1 MALYKTRGVVLNYI
15 RYGESSIITR
25 ILTDAFGVQS
35 YIVNSVR
42 TKKPKFSVS
51 FFQPFT
57 LLNMVVYYKKNASLN
72 RIAEISPEN
81 AASTIP
87 LNIYKSGIALFL
99 AETLVKTL
107 TNELEDREMFEFVY
121 RSVQALDDKKAD
133 FENFHLHFLIELSK
147 RLGFEP
153 HSGSEL
159 LAQAHNG
166 YHEGMNEQANLL
178 DRLISGTYDDAIKM
192 SSKMRRLILDDLI
205 RFYRIHIENF
215 GSIKSLEVL
224 KATLG

>member
-1 MALYKTRGVVLNYI
+1 
-15 RYGESSIITR
+15 
-25 ILTDAFGVQS
+25 
-35 YIVNSVR
+35 
-42 TKKPKFSVS
+42 SVS
-51 FFQPFT
+51 LFQPFT
-57 LLNMVVYYKKNASLN
+57 LVNMVVYYKKNASLN
-72 RIAEISPEN
+72 RIAEIIPET

-121 RSVQALDDKKAD
+121 QSVLALDHKHEH

-153 HSGSEL
+153 HSGPEL

-166 YHEGMNEQANLL
+166 YHEGMDEQAAILN
-178 DRLISGTYDDAIKM
+178 RLISGRYDD
-192 SSKMRRLILDDLI
+192 
-205 RFYRIHIENF
+205 
-215 GSIKSLEVL
+215 
-224 KATLG
+224 